1 MKPLVRLVHWNEEE
15 ARERAARLKALGFT
29 AVWRVLPGP
38 DLLAELK
45 TTKAVAIVVDLTRLP
60 SHGRDVGLHVRRT
73 KATRHLPLVFV
84 GGEPEKVA
92 RVKALLASLEGVN
105 LTEVLAKAETFAAP
119 AAAAAPSEKKEG
131 KGEKKEEEKKEE
143 KGVSEEEAAEGL
155 SALFG

>member
-1 MKPLVRLVHWNEEE
+1 MEYVYGALLLNAAGKPIDEKGLTGVLS
-15 ARERAARLKALGFT
+15 AAGVT
-29 AVWRVLPGP
+29 A
-38 DLLAELK
+38 D
-45 TTKAVAIVVDLTRLP
+45 
-60 SHGRDVGLHVRRT
+60 S
-73 KATRHLPLVFV
+73 
-84 GGEPEKVA
+84 A

-105 LTEVLAKAETFAAP
+105 LADVLAKAETFAAP